1 MSGVF
6 KKSLISAT
14 NDDLQSHARESV
26 VRQDS
31 YAIEGVQHRVS
42 ILRVREGR
50 IIEQSARLSGC

>member
-1 MSGVF
+1 MSGVY
-6 KKSLISAT
+6 KKSLISAA
-14 NDDLQSHARESV
+14 NDDLQSHAREGV

-31 YAIEGVQHRVS
+31 YSIEGVQHRVS